1 MTGDEEQ
8 VVTLTSA
15 KVGVG
20 AGRPR
25 QWLLRLS
32 ALSILF
38 ALLPLW
44 SIGCL
49 FGDNKEEET
58 DQFRDR
64 VSVLRTAQANAPSKT
79 KRIPTIPPTATP
91 VAKTDGQARMLVW
104 IHLSL
109 CTAIDSR
116 TLTAVKVKDD
126 WFVRASDSSP
136 VNPGIWKVDTATGA
150 LEPYDAL
157 ARSWNSLVQSQCS
170 PEILA
175 TLTTPTPLPT
185 TTLAVGNANDAE
197 VAVWAYLIQ
206 CDPSLSTR
214 QFEAKWNHLSGK
226 WVITSDSD
234 SEVNYGVWTLRGDTG
249 ELLPNA
255 HTSRQWANYV
265 ESSCS
270 SEVLAAFATPTPIAP
285 PTPAVKSAGDAVI
298 SVWSFLVGCF
308 PDLPVQTLEAKWNP
322 SAGEWVAVT
331 KAGATTDYG
340 VWTVLQNGTVRA
352 GNREAESRE
361 GVVKGGAC

>member
-1 MTGDEEQ
+1 MMGGEEHF
-8 VVTLTSA
+8 VTLSRP
-15 KVGVG
+15 KVS

-25 QWLLRLS
+25 QSPLQLS
-32 ALSILF
+32 AFSILF

-44 SIGCL
+44 AIGCP
-49 FGDNKEEET
+49 FGDSQEEET
-58 DQFRDR
+58 DQFQDR
-64 VSVLRTAQANAPSKT
+64 VSALRTTQANAPTKT
-79 KRIPTIPPTATP
+79 KPIPTIPPTATP
-91 VAKTDGQARMLVW
+91 VAKTDKQARMLVW
-104 IHLSL
+104 THLSL
-109 CTAIDSR
+109 CTAVDSR
-116 TLTAVKVKDD
+116 TLTAVKVRED

-136 VNPGIWKVDTATGA
+136 GNPGIWKVDTATGA

-175 TLTTPTPLPT
+175 TLTTPTPMPT
-185 TTLAVGNANDAE
+185 PTLAVGKANDAE
-197 VAVWAYLIQ
+197 VVVWAYLIQ

-214 QFEAKWNHLSGK
+214 QFEAKWNQLSGK

-234 SEVNYGVWTLRGDTG
+234 AEVNYGVWILRGDTG

-255 HTSRQWANYV
+255 HTSRQWAKYV

-270 SEVLAAFATPTPIAP
+270 REVLAAITTPTPIAP
-285 PTPAVKSAGDAVI
+285 PPPVIKSAGDAVN

-308 PDLPVQTLEAKWNP
+308 PDLPFQTLEAKWNP
-322 SAGEWVAVT
+322 SAGEWVTVT
-331 KAGATTDYG
+331 KATAATDYG

-352 GNREAESRE
+352 GNSEAESRE
-361 GVVKGGAC
+361 EMVKGGAC

>member
-15 KVGVG
+15 KVG
-20 AGRPR
+20 AGSPR

-44 SIGCL
+44 AIGCP
-49 FGDNKEEET
+49 FGDSQEEET
-58 DQFRDR
+58 DQFQDR
-64 VSVLRTAQANAPSKT
+64 VSALRTTQANAPTKT

-91 VAKTDGQARMLVW
+91 VAKTDKQARMLVW
-104 IHLSL
+104 THLSL

-116 TLTAVKVKDD
+116 TLTAVKVKED

-136 VNPGIWKVDTATGA
+136 GNPGIWKVDTATGA

-175 TLTTPTPLPT
+175 TLTTPTPMPT
-185 TTLAVGNANDAE
+185 PTLAVGKAKDAE
-197 VAVWAYLIQ
+197 VVVWAYLIQ

-214 QFEAKWNHLSGK
+214 QFEAKWNQLSGK

-234 SEVNYGVWTLRGDTG
+234 AEVNYGVWILRGTRG
-249 ELLPNA
+249 N
-255 HTSRQWANYV
+255 
-265 ESSCS
+265 SC
-270 SEVLAAFATPTPIAP
+270 PMPIR
-285 PTPAVKSAGDAVI
+285 PASGL
-298 SVWSFLVGCF
+298 SMLSLR
-308 PDLPVQTLEAKWNP
+308 
-322 SAGEWVAVT
+322 VAVRCWQPLLHRRRSRLLRRRSSPQVT
-331 KAGATTDYG
+331 RSFPCGLSWWGAFQISRPKL
-340 VWTVLQNGTVRA
+340 WRQSGTRPQ
-352 GNREAESRE
+352 ES
-361 GVVKGGAC
+361 G